1 MLGFFYNFWRK
12 GFGGQVLEIH
22 VAARSYR
29 KTFPKLN
36 MNSIIIFCIRPADSH
51 NQRFCFCPGK
61 HLYSIGYRV
70 KESLGPRSYHISTRL
85 TKKFRFARLSER
97 GSTQCIPEDCSPSVI
112 ETLDFFLLLFFTS
125 QVSSSFQVAILSSVL
140 RTLRLHSPVDI
151 VVCWKFFSFLYEYGL
166 TAQTNNWPMSQRNG
180 EDFVCTLSQP
190 VIKKFA
196 REKLRKIEFC
206 SLESALI
213 RKRMLRILPG
223 NIAWLKRLE
232 FVGNNE

>member
-1 MLGFFYNFWRK
+1 
-12 GFGGQVLEIH
+12 
-22 VAARSYR
+22 
-29 KTFPKLN
+29 
-36 MNSIIIFCIRPADSH
+36 MNSILIFCIRPADSH
-51 NQRFCFCPGK
+51 NQRVCFCPRE

-112 ETLDFFLLLFFTS
+112 ETLDFFPFLFFTI
-125 QVSSSFQVAILSSVL
+125 QMSSSFQVAILSSVL
-140 RTLRLHSPVDI
+140 RTLRLHSSVDI
-151 VVCWKFFSFLYEYGL
+151 VVCWKFFFFLYEYGL

-206 SLESALI
+206 SQESALM
-213 RKRMLRILPG
+213 RKRMLIIFQETLHDS
-223 NIAWLKRLE
+223 ND
-232 FVGNNE
+232 

>member
-1 MLGFFYNFWRK
+1 
-12 GFGGQVLEIH
+12 
-22 VAARSYR
+22 
-29 KTFPKLN
+29 
-36 MNSIIIFCIRPADSH
+36 MNSILIFCIRPADSH
-51 NQRFCFCPGK
+51 NQRVCFCPRE

-112 ETLDFFLLLFFTS
+112 ETLDFFPFLFFTI
-125 QVSSSFQVAILSSVL
+125 QMSSSFQVAILSSVL

-151 VVCWKFFSFLYEYGL
+151 VVCWKFFFFLYEYGL

-206 SLESALI
+206 SQESALM
-213 RKRMLRILPG
+213 RKRMLIIFQETLHDS
-223 NIAWLKRLE
+223 ND
-232 FVGNNE
+232 

>member
-12 GFGGQVLEIH
+12 GFGGQVLKIH

-36 MNSIIIFCIRPADSH
+36 MNSILIFCIRPADSH
-51 NQRFCFCPGK
+51 NQRVCFCPRE

-112 ETLDFFLLLFFTS
+112 ETLDFFPFLFFTI
-125 QVSSSFQVAILSSVL
+125 QMSSSFQVAILSSVL

-151 VVCWKFFSFLYEYGL
+151 VVCWKFFFFSIWIWI
-166 TAQTNNWPMSQRNG
+166 NSSN
-180 EDFVCTLSQP
+180 
-190 VIKKFA
+190 
-196 REKLRKIEFC
+196 
-206 SLESALI
+206 
-213 RKRMLRILPG
+213 
-223 NIAWLKRLE
+223 
-232 FVGNNE
+232 

>member
-1 MLGFFYNFWRK
+1 
-12 GFGGQVLEIH
+12 
-22 VAARSYR
+22 
-29 KTFPKLN
+29 
-36 MNSIIIFCIRPADSH
+36 MNSILIFCIRPADSH

-61 HLYSIGYRV
+61 HLYSIGHRV

-112 ETLDFFLLLFFTS
+112 ETLDFFPFLFFTI
-125 QVSSSFQVAILSSVL
+125 QMSSSFQVAILSSVL

-151 VVCWKFFSFLYEYGL
+151 VVCWKFFFFFLYEYGL

-180 EDFVCTLSQP
+180 EGFVCTLSQP

-206 SLESALI
+206 SLESALM

>member
-1 MLGFFYNFWRK
+1 
-12 GFGGQVLEIH
+12 
-22 VAARSYR
+22 
-29 KTFPKLN
+29 
-36 MNSIIIFCIRPADSH
+36 MNSILIFCIRPADSH
-51 NQRFCFCPGK
+51 NQRVCFCPRE

-112 ETLDFFLLLFFTS
+112 ETLDFFPFLFFTI
-125 QVSSSFQVAILSSVL
+125 QMSSSFQVAILSSVL

-151 VVCWKFFSFLYEYGL
+151 VVCWKFFFFLYEYGL

-190 VIKKFA
+190 VIKKLA
-196 REKLRKIEFC
+196 CEKLRKIEFC
-206 SLESALI
+206 SQESALM

-232 FVGNNE
+232 FIGNNE

>member
-1 MLGFFYNFWRK
+1 
-12 GFGGQVLEIH
+12 
-22 VAARSYR
+22 
-29 KTFPKLN
+29 
-36 MNSIIIFCIRPADSH
+36 MNSILIFCIRPADSH
-51 NQRFCFCPGK
+51 NQRVCFCPRE

-112 ETLDFFLLLFFTS
+112 ETLDFFPFLFFTI
-125 QVSSSFQVAILSSVL
+125 QMSSSFQVAILSSVL

-151 VVCWKFFSFLYEYGL
+151 VVCWKFFFFLYEYGL

-190 VIKKFA
+190 VIKKLA
-196 REKLRKIEFC
+196 CEKLRKIEFC
-206 SLESALI
+206 SQESALM
-213 RKRMLRILPG
+213 RKRMLRIFPG
-223 NIAWLKRLE
+223 NTAWLKRLE
-232 FVGNNE
+232 FVGSNE

>member
-12 GFGGQVLEIH
+12 GFGGQVLKIH
-22 VAARSYR
+22 VAAQSYR

-36 MNSIIIFCIRPADSH
+36 MNSILIFCIRPADSH

-112 ETLDFFLLLFFTS
+112 ETLDFFPFLFFTI

-151 VVCWKFFSFLYEYGL
+151 VVCWKFFFFSIWIWI
-166 TAQTNNWPMSQRNG
+166 NSSN
-180 EDFVCTLSQP
+180 
-190 VIKKFA
+190 
-196 REKLRKIEFC
+196 
-206 SLESALI
+206 
-213 RKRMLRILPG
+213 
-223 NIAWLKRLE
+223 
-232 FVGNNE
+232 